1 MLLHIL
7 QDRNDILNKIKTKQQ
22 ELLELEKERVLFS
35 NNLPHQINK
44 LQLIGRSFYFYDTQT
59 DDNLIIMDKFDKN
72 SFRDENGYF
81 NLDYFDIL
89 KGSELQ
95 NSYSKNKFVFIKQEN
110 FNNNDFTKLS
120 GIKFK
125 PDNTY
130 LVLVKYDLNNEDAD
144 SFEKTP
150 LNNRKI
156 LNYIMVQVN

>member
-7 QDRNDILNKIKTKQQ
+7 KDRNDILNKIKTKQE
-22 ELLELEKERVLFS
+22 ELLELEKERVLFA
-35 NNLPHQINK
+35 NNLTHQINT

-59 DDNLIIMDKFDKN
+59 EDNLIIMGKFDKN

-81 NLDYFDIL
+81 NLDYFDVL

-95 NSYSKNKFVFIKQEN
+95 RSYSKKRFIFIKQEN
-110 FNNNDFTKLS
+110 FDNNNFEKLS

-130 LVLVKYDLNNEDAD
+130 LILVKYDLNNMERS
-144 SFEKTP
+144 SFEKVP
-150 LNNRKI
+150 LSERKI
-156 LNYIMVQVN
+156 LHYVMVQID